1 MKTNTQ
7 PIWPFPT
14 GPNPSAHVSSTES
27 AIDFPE
33 PSRNST
39 ARRVFEAAIKNHREE
54 MLNKAK
60 VLGVGLVHI
69 FDVDLPKGGLT
80 VAFRKVSPYKS
91 DTMVEV
97 AVATCSDKDTFS
109 RKIGATVAL
118 QKFYEGETIELP
130 LLRSCTERD
139 LNEVVKHAFTALN
152 FSM

>member
-7 PIWPFPT
+7 TIWPFPT
-14 GPNPSAHVSSTES
+14 GPNPSAHVSNTDS
-27 AIDFPE
+27 AVDFPE
-33 PSRNST
+33 PTLNS
-39 ARRVFEAAIKNHREE
+39 ARRVFEAAIKSHRQE
-54 MLNKAK
+54 LIDKAK

-80 VAFRKVSPYKS
+80 VAFRKVSPHKS
-91 DTMVEV
+91 GTMVEV

-118 QKFYEGETIELP
+118 QKFYNGETIELP

-139 LNEVVKHAFTALN
+139 LNEVVKHAFIALN